1 MIGAWWIEL
10 LYVLILKQFDEISAI
25 LLLGVISKLTQI
37 LNANKEN
44 KRTLN
49 ICLCIKI
56 RHGPLASSSI
66 SHLPISGEENFDK
79 QDNKRINP

>member
-1 MIGAWWIEL
+1 MEL
-10 LYVLILKQFDEISAI
+10 TEGLILKQFDEISAI
-25 LLLGVISKLTQI
+25 LLLGVISKLAQI

-66 SHLPISGEENFDK
+66 SH
-79 QDNKRINP
+79 